1 MSVKIELSTMCL
13 RDGNPLVKIKQCRE
27 FVESQNFEF
36 GIQLHNSVTRDLYNT
51 IEGLNVPFTVH
62 APVFSQYFI
71 NLGNNDF
78 RTVLENFQNT
88 VHVMKTLRCTTT
100 LFHGFFM
107 TQKPIK
113 NDPNNYGKV
122 LRDAIDGKYRLNN
135 TRVMDPKYL
144 KTEEFKNYQS
154 TVKEHIKQLRAL
166 YPEYILCLE
175 NDFPGIGNGNQT
187 PEHLMYLEC
196 PIWLDTGHL
205 WASSILHKFDYYQ
218 GLDRI
223 CKQCQV
229 IGVHLN
235 TNRTPLNWSLK
246 RPDGDTHSHFSR
258 EHDMDMD
265 RIIAILKKNQI
276 PHFTIEIE
284 DGNLEDVAF
293 FIESYKQ
300 QNPSNNCGKFV

>member
-1 MSVKIELSTMCL
+1 MGIKIELSTMCL
-13 RDGNPLVKIKQCRE
+13 CDSNSLAKIKQCRE
-27 FVESQNFEF
+27 FIESQGFDF
-36 GIQLHNSVTRDLYNT
+36 GIQLHNSITRDLYH
-51 IEGLNVPFTVH
+51 IIQGLDVKFTVH

-71 NLGNNDF
+71 NLGNSDF

-88 VHVMKTLRCTTT
+88 VHVMKTLCCTTT

-122 LRDAIDGKYRLNN
+122 LRDAIDDKYRLDN
-135 TRVMDPKYL
+135 TRVMDPRYL
-144 KTEEFKNYQS
+144 ETEEFKNCQN
-154 TVKEHIKQLRAL
+154 TVKEHMKQLRAL

-187 PEHLMYLEC
+187 SGHLMYLGC

-205 WASSILHKFDYYQ
+205 WASSILHQFDYYQ
-218 GLDRI
+218 ELDKV

-235 TNRTPLNWSLK
+235 TNRTPLNWNLK
-246 RPDGDTHSHFSR
+246 CPDGDTHSHFSR
-258 EHDMDMD
+258 EYDMDMD

-276 PHFTIEIE
+276 THFTIEIE

-293 FIESYKQ
+293 FIEAYQ
-300 QNPSNNCGKFV
+300 QQKPSINCGKFG